1 MSNIKSSYSSILN
14 FMTSMSR
21 KPSVSHGKVLLEMFK
36 HGEGEFL
43 GIPSNIGSTQITELK
58 IAGLID
64 QDRSN
69 KIYATKYG
77 KRLLESMILGE
88 DDCTYPLKE
97 ARAAEKFKK
106 GIPSHLLAKSSSISR
121 M

>member
-1 MSNIKSSYSSILN
+1 MSNEKTSFSSFL
-14 FMTSMSR
+14 
-21 KPSVSHGKVLLEMFK
+21 SVFSNMGNRPTVAHGKLLLEMFK
-36 HGEGEFL
+36 MGKGEFL
-43 GIPSNIGSTQITELK
+43 GIPPNMGSTQIAELK
-58 IAGLID
+58 FAGLID

-69 KIYATKYG
+69 HLYATKYG
-77 KRLLESMILGE
+77 KRILESMILGE

-106 GIPSHLLAKSSSISR
+106 GIPLHLLAKSSSIAR